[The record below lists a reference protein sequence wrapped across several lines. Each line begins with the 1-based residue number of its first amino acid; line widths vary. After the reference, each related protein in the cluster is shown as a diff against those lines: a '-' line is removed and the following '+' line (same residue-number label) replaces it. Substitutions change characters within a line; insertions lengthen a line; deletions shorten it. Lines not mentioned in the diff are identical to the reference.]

1 MRLIIAEKPSL
12 GRTIADA
19 LGGGRRGDG
28 FISGSSWLI
37 TWAFGHMYEQAMPDA
52 YLPDSVPSTKKGGK
66 VWRQQDLPIIP
77 DKWILQARPDVK
89 KQLRIIAQQ
98 LKKATEVVHAGDPDR
113 EGQLLVDE
121 ILVELKWIGVT
132 KRIWLQDLTREGI
145 QRSFK
150 TLVSNKEYKGLYDA
164 ALSRSRCD
172 WLLGMNV
179 TRAFTLAYQEA
190 GGGGV
195 ISVGRVQTPTLN
207 LIVERDRLIENFV
220 PVSYFVVSA
229 IFKHAN
235 GDIPTLW
242 QPKPNDCD
250 SKTGG
255 KYCLNRDT
263 AEAVVAKI
271 LNQPGKIKAS
281 KRIRKKE
288 KPPLPFSLS
297 ALQTLASSKWG
308 YGAQQTLD
316 AAQKLYEI
324 HKLITYPRTDV
335 GYLSKNQ
342 HADAKKI
349 LDAIGKINPKLIKDA
364 DTKRKSRAF
373 NDKKVTAHTGM
384 IPTAKTPDVKQLTT
398 QERNL
403 YGVIARHYVA
413 QFLPDH
419 EYQAVE
425 VRIECLSELFLG
437 KGRVT
442 VVEGWKSILPP
453 SRKEAG
459 DLPVVSNNDDVSCTE
474 AKVADKQTKPPPRF
488 TEGTL
493 IKAMA
498 GIARY
503 VEDKK
508 VKAALKESA
517 GIGTEATRAS
527 IIETLKKRSYI
538 HAKGKL
544 LISTDH
550 GRNFIDSVPGRVKD
564 PAVTAWWEQQLSEIA
579 DEGADA
585 QIFMQKMTGW
595 MSKLVANTHAEQF
608 RIAAKENPRKLAG
621 KGNKGKNRPSKKMIE
636 LAKKLAKERSIKL
649 PRGYT
654 QSFDLTRQFIDK
666 QLGNK

>member
-28 FISGSSWLI
+28 CIRGSSWLI

-52 YLPDSVPSTKKGGK
+52 YLPDSVPSAKKGTK
-66 VWRQQDLPIIP
+66 VWRKQDLPIIP
-77 DKWILQARPDVK
+77 QKWILQARPDVK
-89 KQLRIIAQQ
+89 KQLKIIAQQ

-121 ILVELKWIGVT
+121 ILVELNWTGVT
-132 KRIWLQDLTREGI
+132 KRIWLQDLTRQGI

-150 TLVSNKEYKGLYDA
+150 TLANNEDYKGLYDA

-220 PVSYFVVSA
+220 PVAYFVVTA
-229 IFKHAN
+229 TFKHVN
-235 GDIPTLW
+235 GDIPVMW
-242 QPKPNDCD
+242 QPKSNNCD
-250 SKTGG
+250 TKTGG

-263 AEAVVAKI
+263 AEAVVAKV
-271 LNQPGKIKAS
+271 LNQQGKVRSS
-281 KRIRKKE
+281 KRTRKKE
-288 KPPLPFSLS
+288 KAPLPFSLS
-297 ALQTLASSKWG
+297 ALQTLASARWG

-316 AAQKLYEI
+316 TAQKLYEK

-349 LDAIGKINPKLIKDA
+349 LNAIAKVNPKLIKDA
-364 DTKRKSRAF
+364 DIKRKSRAF
-373 NDKKVTAHTGM
+373 NDKKVTAHTGI
-384 IPTAKTPDVKQLTT
+384 IPTAKTPNVAQLTT
-398 QERNL
+398 PELNL
-403 YGVIARHYVA
+403 YGVIVRHYVA

-419 EYQAVE
+419 EYQTVE
-425 VRIECLSELFLG
+425 IRIECLQELFLG
-437 KGRVT
+437 KGRLTLVK
-442 VVEGWKSILPP
+442 GWKSILPP
-453 SRKEAG
+453 SKKEAG
-459 DLPVVSNNDDVSCTE
+459 DLPVVSNNDEVSCAE
-474 AKVADKQTKPPPRF
+474 AEVVDKQTKPPARF

-527 IIETLKKRSYI
+527 IIETLKKRNYI
-538 HAKGKL
+538 NAKGKL

-550 GRNFIDSVPGRVKD
+550 GRHFIDSVPGRVKN

-585 QIFMQKMTGW
+585 DIFMHKMTSW
-595 MSKLVANTHAEQF
+595 MCKLVANTHTEQF
-608 RIAAKENPRKLAG
+608 RIAAKANPQKSGG
-621 KGNKGKNRPSKKMIE
+621 KGGKNQPTKKMIG
-636 LAKKLAKERSIKL
+636 LAKKLAKERGIKP

-654 QSFDLTRQFIDK
+654 RSFDLTREFIDK
-666 QLGNK
+666 QLGK